1 MPMDAFDRI
10 LRPLRR
16 GPVTS
21 RYPDV
26 PPELPPGARG
36 LPELDASLCDGNGAC
51 AVACPT
57 DAIQVAPGRWSVDA
71 GACIFCTACARACPT
86 SAIRAGTR
94 IELATDERDR
104 LVIVRS
110 RPERE

>member
-1 MPMDAFDRI
+1 
-10 LRPLRR
+10 
-16 GPVTS
+16 
-21 RYPDV
+21 
-26 PPELPPGARG
+26 
-36 LPELDASLCDGNGAC
+36 
-51 AVACPT
+51 
-57 DAIQVAPGRWSVDA
+57 VDA

-86 SAIRAGTR
+86 SAIRAGAR